1 MKHTYPSNLDAVI
14 EKKYRAI
21 SPHLNE
27 RSRRIWAASEAIAL
41 GHGGKK
47 IIQEITHLS
56 YTTIHAGQ
64 VELEAIEQ
72 NGISD
77 NRIRKKVVDGKRK

>member
-1 MKHTYPSNLDAVI
+1 MKCVYTIGMKHAYQSNLHAII

-21 SPHLNE
+21 SSHLNE

-47 IIQEITHLS
+47 IIHE
-56 YTTIHAGQ
+56 
-64 VELEAIEQ
+64 
-72 NGISD
+72 
-77 NRIRKKVVDGKRK
+77 RIRNRSGIPDS